1 MHNEKDDSLF
11 PFIFSLLLNLSVTG
25 LQRQRGDTNGSRW
38 RVGKSPGI
46 SKRTV
51 IKIKSRS
58 GILGLKIFKIIG
70 GGEMKERDV
79 QREA

>member
-1 MHNEKDDSLF
+1 MIPFF
-11 PFIFSLLLNLSVTG
+11 PFIFCLLLNLSG
-25 LQRQRGDTNGSRW
+25 ARLQRQRADTKGSR
-38 RVGKSPGI
+38 I

-51 IKIKSRS
+51 IKIKSRL
-58 GILGLKIFKIIG
+58 GILGLKIFKMIG